1 MFRGWPAAPA
11 PVVSALVGGPP
22 GPTTLRD
29 VTSSPEERG
38 STSTAGDQAFQR
50 FVVPEI
56 EHMLRVATILT
67 RDVAEAEDLVQDA
80 LIRAYRGIG
89 GFDGRHPRAWL
100 LTIVRNAH
108 INRSRRR
115 RPELLHDPDADLDRL
130 ARRPLDHTV
139 ETSVVDVVL
148 DDVVEQCLR
157 ELPRHHLRIVE
168 LVDVVGLSYRE
179 AAEAEDVPVGTV
191 MSRLHRARK
200 RMRDHLVR
208 AGTGPGRGRR

>member
-1 MFRGWPAAPA
+1 MFRGRRAAPT
-11 PVVSALVGGPP
+11 PVVGSRRGSTRP
-22 GPTTLRD
+22 PTTLRE

-56 EHMLRVATILT
+56 EHMLRLAKVLT
-67 RDVAEAEDLVQDA
+67 RDLAEAEDLVQDA

-100 LTIVRNAH
+100 LTIVRNTH
-108 INRSRRR
+108 VNRSRRR
-115 RPELLHDPDADLDRL
+115 RPELLDDPDTDLDRL

-139 ETSVVDVVL
+139 EASVIDVVL

-168 LVDVVGLSYRE
+168 LVDVAGLSYRE

-208 AGTGPGRGRR
+208 AGIGPGRGRR

>member
-1 MFRGWPAAPA
+1 
-11 PVVSALVGGPP
+11 
-22 GPTTLRD
+22 

-56 EHMLRVATILT
+56 EHMLRLAKVLT
-67 RDVAEAEDLVQDA
+67 RDLAEAEDLVQDA

-100 LTIVRNAH
+100 LTIVRNTH
-108 INRSRRR
+108 VNRSRRR
-115 RPELLHDPDADLDRL
+115 RPELLDDPDTDLDRL

-139 ETSVVDVVL
+139 EASVIDVVL

-168 LVDVVGLSYRE
+168 LVDVAGLSYRE

-208 AGTGPGRGRR
+208 AGIGPGRGRR

>member
-1 MFRGWPAAPA
+1 LAGSPGPGLCRLSSGVHPA
-11 PVVSALVGGPP
+11 
-22 GPTTLRD
+22 PTTLRD

-38 STSTAGDQAFQR
+38 STSTADDQAFQR

-56 EHMLRVATILT
+56 EHMLRVAKILT
-67 RDVAEAEDLVQDA
+67 RDVAEAEDLVQDS

-100 LTIVRNAH
+100 LTIVRNTH
-108 INRSRRR
+108 VNRSRRR
-115 RPELLHDPDADLDRL
+115 RPELLDDPDADLDRL

-168 LVDVVGLSYRE
+168 LVDVAGLSYRE

-208 AGTGPGRGRR
+208 AGIGPARGRI